1 MKIWKKGPRR
11 WLRFSLLVA
20 PVKKLREVFVLH
32 PVMEKNL
39 SRFLKFVF
47 IFPELASEE
56 DMLNRQKW
64 AKNEKSGFFFGMGG
78 IPDPP

>member
-1 MKIWKKGPRR
+1 M
-11 WLRFSLLVA
+11 A

-39 SRFLKFVF
+39 SR
-47 IFPELASEE
+47 IFKNSFSFAQNPSEE

-64 AKNEKSGFFFGMGG
+64 VKMGKAVFFREGG